1 MRTLRSAWVMALVVA
16 VFSGTVRA
24 EEPLPPAAYR
34 LKEDQA
40 STGTNIR
47 STVVYG
53 SAIPLNRR
61 YAEMTAEERRL
72 VKSQYE
78 PMADD
83 DEPPFPVNGLGP
95 VYADVQK
102 VVQKLQVAGQMT
114 FAVDIN
120 ADGEAT
126 AVKVLLA
133 ADPKL
138 TRTVASVLMLTKYK
152 PAICAGRPCAMAYPF
167 RIGASIT
174 R

>member
-1 MRTLRSAWVMALVVA
+1 MRALRSAWVMALVFA
-16 VFSGTVRA
+16 AWSGTVRA
-24 EEPLPPAAYR
+24 EEPLPPPAYR
-34 LKEDQA
+34 LKQDQA

-47 STVVYG
+47 STLVSG
-53 SAIPLNRR
+53 SPIPLNRR

-83 DEPPFPVNGLGP
+83 EPPCPVNGLGP

-102 VVQKLQVAGQMT
+102 VVQKLQGVGPMS
-114 FAVDIN
+114 FAVDVN
-120 ADGEAT
+120 SDGEAT
-126 AVKVLLA
+126 AVTVMLA
-133 ADPKL
+133 ADPQL

-152 PAICAGRPCAMAYPF
+152 PAICAGRPCAMACPF
-167 RIGASIT
+167 RIQASIS